1 MREEPRLGVGNTLKE
16 FIILGRRTFMKAI
29 DRLSVIRHKSKI
41 NKDWKHTDLFRILR
55 KNDIWI
61 VAYENVKN
69 NTEALRFKITRET
82 SGGGINME
90 RLVKLRDK
98 VVNERYQF
106 KALNEIEIWK
116 SNGQNRALNLSTME
130 DNIVQE
136 VIRMVLEAIYEPCF
150 SKQSFSFRQGLGT
163 HDVLEYLESKFRWVD
178 WVFENGRKGEDL
190 TIEHTQLYNVL
201 SKKIQ
206 DVRFMNLIRKL
217 LKDDGLRQKLTQ
229 PHLGLSQGNNIYP
242 ILANIYFN
250 EFDKW
255 VEKKV
260 NMLKQP
266 PIEQSNKKYT
276 QLCSKIAKRVN
287 QTQKLD
293 PKSKAYKNLL
303 KELKLLKKERVNI
316 PNLAKKDIKIEY
328 VRYANDWII
337 GIKGE
342 KTLAKELNTEV
353 SRFMKVYLKQTFY
366 PTKSKIIE
374 LRLGK

>member
-293 PKSKAYKNLL
+293 PKSKVYKNLL